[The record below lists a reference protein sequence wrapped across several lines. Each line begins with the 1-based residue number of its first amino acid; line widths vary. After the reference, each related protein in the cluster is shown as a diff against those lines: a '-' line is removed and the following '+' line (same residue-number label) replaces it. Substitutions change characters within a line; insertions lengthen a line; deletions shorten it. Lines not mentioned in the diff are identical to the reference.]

1 AKEEFDVALKLSGD
15 EFLTTKLFY
24 ATFYLTAIGDKEGFE
39 KVLNEIID
47 MDIEKYPDTRLLNIV
62 SKSQA
67 EKMIEKVDEMFI
79 NLE

>member
-1 AKEEFDVALKLSGD
+1 
-15 EFLTTKLFY
+15 
-24 ATFYLTAIGDKEGFE
+24 
-39 KVLNEIID
+39 